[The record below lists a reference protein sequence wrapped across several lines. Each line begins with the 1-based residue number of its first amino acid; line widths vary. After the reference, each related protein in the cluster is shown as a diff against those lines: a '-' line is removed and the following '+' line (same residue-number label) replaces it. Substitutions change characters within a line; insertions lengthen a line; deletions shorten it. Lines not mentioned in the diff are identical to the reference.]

1 MTEPWIP
8 YRGYIMKGLCP
19 GVMVDQ
25 RKALADTTE
34 LTDTVYFVHPTGIR
48 TLRTMVREVTRG
60 LETGEYQGLHNEN
73 LPGGW
78 RKVSMDESEHR
89 EVTRRLILLAGERGG
104 GTPPPMLQ
112 KITMRVRTNIFLL
125 LSNKCKLKI
134 I

>member
-1 MTEPWIP
+1 MA
-8 YRGYIMKGLCP
+8 
-19 GVMVDQ
+19 DQ

-89 EVTRRLILLAGERGG
+89 EVTRRLAPGLNNENLPEGWKDGDLDDNDSGAA
-104 GTPPPMLQ
+104 T
-112 KITMRVRTNIFLL
+112 
-125 LSNKCKLKI
+125 
-134 I
+134 